1 MNNSVLL
8 DSSILI
14 EYVKGSKVKLLNSLM
29 DNSSLF
35 CYMSETVVSESYFHY
50 LKLNT
55 GKAPVTLQSSHSIM
69 DVLEANSSYLLV
81 NVFEFLASERSLIKD
96 VPEYMKKYNLLPH
109 DAIIV
114 ATCKIHNITRLASHD
129 SDFIL
134 PCLAEGIELLREE
147 E

>member
-35 CYMSETVVSESYFHY
+35 CYMNETVVSESYFHY

-96 VPEYMKKYNLLPH
+96 VPEYMKKYNLLPN